1 MVMQPRP
8 GPENGR
14 DLLTPGQLLPP
25 PSQLPR
31 PLWKALGV
39 VAEALTIITRR
50 VGPTPPM
57 ILKVAEVVGG
67 GGVSELRRGNSTTG
81 RAVFLIART

>member
-14 DLLTPGQLLPP
+14 DLLTPGQLPPP

-39 VAEALTIITRR
+39 LAEALTITTRR
-50 VGPTPPM
+50 VGPM

-81 RAVFLIART
+81 RAVFLIAQT